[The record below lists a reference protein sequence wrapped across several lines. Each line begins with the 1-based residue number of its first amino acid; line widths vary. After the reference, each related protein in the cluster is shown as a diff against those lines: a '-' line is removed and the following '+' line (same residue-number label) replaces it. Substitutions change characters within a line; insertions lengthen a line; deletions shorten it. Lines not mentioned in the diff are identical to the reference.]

1 MFENKTEA
9 EARKEILDLVA
20 EYADKFHN
28 QKKEFHEGDRI
39 PYASRVYDSKEM
51 VKLVDSSLE
60 FWLTSGRY
68 TDEFEKKLAEYLHVR
83 YCALVNSGS
92 SANLVA
98 FMTLTSPLLGDRRVK
113 RGDEIIT
120 VAAGFPT
127 TVTPAIQYGAVPVFV
142 DVTIP
147 QYNIDAD
154 KLEAALSEKTKAVIP
169 VDLAGIMC
177 DYDKIFEIVEAK
189 KSLFHPANE
198 LQEKFGRVIVVA
210 DAAHAFGAER
220 KGKKCGQAADFTS
233 FSFHAVKN
241 LTTAEGGAVTWRPI
255 EGVDDDE
262 IYKKYMLFSLHGQ
275 SKDALAK
282 TQLGAW
288 EYDVVAPY
296 FKCNMTDIMASIGLV
311 QLKRYDALLARR
323 REIIGMY
330 DKALES
336 LPVNVLNHFD
346 TDHKSSGHLYLI
358 RVQGKTREECNE
370 IITKMA
376 EHGVA
381 TNVHY
386 KPLPLL
392 SAYKNMGF
400 DIKDYPNAYDLFEN
414 AITLPLHTKL
424 TDEEV
429 KYVTDVLKECIG

>member
-1 MFENKTEA
+1 MNITFSPPDITEDEIQEVC
-9 EARKEILDLVA
+9 EALRSGWITTGPRT
-20 EYADKFHN
+20 
-28 QKKEFHEGDRI
+28 KEFERLIAERCHTQKAACLSSATAGMELTLRVMGIGPGDEVI
-39 PYASRVYDSKEM
+39 TTAYTYTATGSVICHVGATPV
-51 VKLVDSSLE
+51 LVDTVPGS
-60 FWLTSGRY
+60 
-68 TDEFEKKLAEYLHVR
+68 FE
-83 YCALVNSGS
+83 
-92 SANLVA
+92 
-98 FMTLTSPLLGDRRVK
+98 M
-113 RGDEIIT
+113 
-120 VAAGFPT
+120 
-127 TVTPAIQYGAVPVFV
+127 
-142 DVTIP
+142 DVE
-147 QYNIDAD
+147 
-154 KLEAALSEKTKAVIP
+154 KVEAAITEKTKAVIT
-169 VDLAGIMC
+169 VDLAGIVWPF
-177 DYDKIFEIVEAK
+177 YDRLFQIVEEK
-189 KSLFHPANE
+189 KHLFHPANE
-198 LQEKFGRVIVVA
+198 RQEALGRVLVMA
-210 DAAHAFGAER
+210 DAAHAFGAAR
-220 KGKKCGQAADFTS
+220 DGKMAGEIADFS
-233 FSFHAVKN
+233 VFSFHAVKN

-255 EGVDDDE
+255 EGVDDEE

-400 DIKDYPNAYDLFEN
+400 DIKDYPNAYALFEN

>member
-1 MFENKTEA
+1 M
-9 EARKEILDLVA
+9 
-20 EYADKFHN
+20 
-28 QKKEFHEGDRI
+28 I
-39 PYASRVYDSKEM
+39 PYGRQTIEEDDIQIV
-51 VKLVDSSLE
+51 VDVLRSDY
-60 FWLTSGRY
+60 LTTGPKVA
-68 TDEFEKKLAEYLHVR
+68 EFEKLVADYVGAKYAVAISNDTAALHAACHAAGIGPGDEVITTAYTYTASASVVEHVGAKLVLVDVAKDSYEMDYEKLAD
-83 YCALVNSGS
+83 A
-92 SANLVA
+92 
-98 FMTLTSPLLGDRRVK
+98 
-113 RGDEIIT
+113 IT
-120 VAAGFPT
+120 
-127 TVTPAIQYGAVPVFV
+127 
-142 DVTIP
+142 
-147 QYNIDAD
+147 
-154 KLEAALSEKTKAVIP
+154 EKTKAVIP

-220 KGKKCGQAADFTS
+220 KGKKCGQVADFTS

-255 EGVDDDE
+255 DGVDDEE

-336 LPVNVLNHFD
+336 LPVSVLNHFD
-346 TDHKSSGHLYLI
+346 EGHKSSGHLYLI
-358 RVQGKTREECNE
+358 RIQGKTREECNE

-376 EHGVA
+376 ERGVA

-392 SAYKNMGF
+392 SAYKNLGF
-400 DIKDYPNAYDLFEN
+400 DIKDYPNAYALFEN